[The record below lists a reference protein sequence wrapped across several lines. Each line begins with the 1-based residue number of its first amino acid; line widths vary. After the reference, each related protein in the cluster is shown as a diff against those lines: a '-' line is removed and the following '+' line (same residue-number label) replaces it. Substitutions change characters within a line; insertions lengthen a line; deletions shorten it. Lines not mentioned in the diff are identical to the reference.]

1 MAISGKQGG
10 YIPRG
15 TLFQYLRRIENNE
28 KRKSDV
34 SVVKGHIDQQRH
46 KHRQQEKNRDCAGRK
61 RNRVVDQLQSSLS
74 TIVMG

>member
-15 TLFQYLRRIENNE
+15 TLFQYVRRIENNE
-28 KRKSDV
+28 KRKSAV
-34 SVVKGHIDQQRH
+34 SVVKGHIDTNTDNKQ
-46 KHRQQEKNRDCAGRK
+46 KKNRDCAGRK